1 MKKIIAILMMIML
14 CISISISAVC
24 EEDLIGI
31 WESDY
36 EYMREKRLA
45 TEPELAIFANGL
57 GLKTIIEFCPGGEF
71 SLYYVVEGQYTYS
84 DSTVTMNFPDLISS
98 ALLYLSE
105 GEVDPV
111 ISESQFKYTLT
122 ENELVLISQIDE
134 DEDSFVILHRASGE
148 EKELV
153 GRWDMTTTLD
163 RDEYEAYTNGELYL
177 IADEKGFVVF
187 NGDGSFEIVEDVVH
201 KIDLN
206 LTYIVEEGSI
216 YISTGLLY
224 DEPVALKY
232 GFKDGRL
239 MLTMGEYYFDGEEWV
254 DNEETIYLKHVS

>member
-1 MKKIIAILMMIML
+1 MKKTIAMLLALML
-14 CISISISAVC
+14 CISLSAVC

-31 WESDY
+31 WESDH
-36 EYMREKRLA
+36 EYMREKELA
-45 TEPELAIFANGL
+45 TEPELALFANGL
-57 GLKTIIEFCPGGEF
+57 GLKTLIEFCPGGEF
-71 SLYYVVEGQYTYS
+71 SLYYVVEGQYTYT
-84 DSTVTMNFPDLISS
+84 DSTVTMHFPDLISS

-111 ISESQFKYTLT
+111 ISEIQFKYTLT

-148 EKELV
+148 GKELV
-153 GRWDMTTTLD
+153 GRWNMTTTLD

-187 NGDGSFEIVEDVVH
+187 NGDGSFEIIEDGGYH
-201 KIDLN
+201 FDLDF
-206 LTYIVEEGSI
+206 TYTVDKGSI
-216 YISTGLLY
+216 YLSAY
-224 DEPVALKY
+224 FFNEPVELKY
-232 GFKDGRL
+232 GFEDGRL

-254 DNEETIYLKHVS
+254 DNEETIYLKRVS

>member
-1 MKKIIAILMMIML
+1 MKKLIAVFL
-14 CISISISAVC
+14 CLALLCLSVTAVC

-31 WESDY
+31 WESDH
-36 EYMREKRLA
+36 EYMREKGLA
-45 TEPELAIFANGL
+45 TEPELALFANGL

-71 SLYYVVEGQYTYS
+71 SLYYVVEGPYTYT
-84 DSTVTMNFPDLISS
+84 DSTVTMHFPDLISS

-122 ENELVLISQIDE
+122 ENELVLISQIEEEE
-134 DEDSFVILHRASGE
+134 DLFIILHRASGE

-153 GRWDMTTTLD
+153 GRWDITTTLD

-187 NGDGSFEIVEDVVH
+187 NGDGSFEIVEDVVYY
-201 KIDLN
+201 IDIS
-206 LTYIVEEGSI
+206 LTYTVEEGI
-216 YISTGLLY
+216 INIFAGLLY
-224 DEPVALKY
+224 DEPVELKY
-232 GFKDGRL
+232 GFEDGRL

-254 DNEETIYLKHVS
+254 DNEETIYLKRVS